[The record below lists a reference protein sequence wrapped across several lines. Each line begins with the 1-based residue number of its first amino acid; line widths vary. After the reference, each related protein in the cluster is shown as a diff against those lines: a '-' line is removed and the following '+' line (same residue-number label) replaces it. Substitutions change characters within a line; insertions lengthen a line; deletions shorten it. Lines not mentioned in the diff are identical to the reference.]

1 MVILSTFCSRDGAPG
16 DLCAET
22 KVCAIPGDT
31 ENAFSRPLPLNCLK
45 PGGEGALSSGVDS
58 YPAHWALETR
68 GMAVP
73 THLINPSSLGEKYKK
88 TGV

>member
-31 ENAFSRPLPLNCLK
+31 ENAFSCPLPLNCPK
-45 PGGEGALSSGVDS
+45 PGGEGGALLWSGQLPSTLGFGDTGHGC
-58 YPAHWALETR
+58 AH
-68 GMAVP
+68 P
-73 THLINPSSLGEKYKK
+73 PHKSIILGGKI
-88 TGV
+88 